1 MADDDVQVTPNGD
14 GTGSASPDLPQM
26 AMDHAKEVAQAE
38 GFQAQIYKAISVQ
51 RPVVLEYLRSVRRDK
66 PTASPAEI
74 RKELDNRY
82 VATVTIASSGVG
94 ASAALPGVGIPLALG
109 LGVVDMM
116 FFYETSALYVLAIAE
131 LHDIPVVEAER
142 ARPLVLGTLLGQK
155 SQSQISKIVL
165 SAAGAGGVDQAR
177 TAATGV
183 VAKTLPKGW
192 GEVLTEQL
200 PDSAL
205 APLTVVIGREALKT
219 SGKLGAG
226 TLGKAIPF
234 GVGAVIGGVGSF
246 YFGKDVVKAG
256 RVAFPDTPDSFPDWL
271 QDYEKPAREPAEPS
285 RALVA
290 LESAKNNVKDFGSDV
305 WDKVGSATEVFRSV
319 DLDGD
324 GIPDEARALTA
335 TKNAG
340 TAAAGAAKIV
350 GSTTKAF
357 SEKATRGLRS
367 VDLDGDG
374 IPDEARVVTAAK
386 DAGSAVSDAA
396 KKFGSKAA
404 LAFKARKTAQGDGHP
419 AGDSDADLAESPH
432 QNLPRAT
439 EAPDNAAP

>member
-1 MADDDVQVTPNGD
+1 MNGEDVTGNTRATTQGSGAELTAANVPVMAVN
-14 GTGSASPDLPQM
+14 
-26 AMDHAKEVAQAE
+26 HAKELAQAE
-38 GFQAQIYKAISVQ
+38 DFQAQIYKAISLQ

-66 PTASPAEI
+66 PAASPAEI
-74 RKELDNRY
+74 LKELDNRY

-109 LGVVDMM
+109 LGVVDML
-116 FFYETSALYVLAIAE
+116 FFYETSALYVLAVAE
-131 LHDIPVVEAER
+131 LHGIPVVEADR

-165 SAAGAGGVDQAR
+165 TAAGAGGVDQAR
-177 TAATGV
+177 SVATGV

-192 GEVLTEQL
+192 GVVLTEQI

-226 TLGKAIPF
+226 TLGKAVPF
-234 GVGAVIGGVGSF
+234 GIGAAIGGVGSF

-256 RVAFPDTPDSFPDWL
+256 RVAFPEIPTDFPDWL
-271 QDYEKPAREPAEPS
+271 EEYAKPEHEPAEPS
-285 RALVA
+285 RALIA
-290 LESAKNNVKDFGSDV
+290 LEAAKSNVKDFGSDV
-305 WDKVGSATEVFRSV
+305 WDKVGAAADVFRSV

-335 TKNAG
+335 TK
-340 TAAAGAAKIV
+340 AAGSATAEAAKAV
-350 GSTTKAF
+350 GGKARTL
-357 SEKATRGLRS
+357 SAKATRDFRS

-374 IPDEARVVTAAK
+374 IPDEARALTAAK
-386 DAGSAVSDAA
+386 GAGSAAA
-396 KKFGSKAA
+396 GVAKTIAAKAA
-404 LAFKARKTAQGDGHP
+404 LQLKPKKPGRD
-419 AGDSDADLAESPH
+419 
-432 QNLPRAT
+432 PR
-439 EAPDNAAP
+439 PDVDNADDSVPDLPPGD

>member
-1 MADDDVQVTPNGD
+1 MGNTRATTQGSGTELTAANVPGMAV
-14 GTGSASPDLPQM
+14 
-26 AMDHAKEVAQAE
+26 DHAKELAQAE

-74 RKELDNRY
+74 LRELDNRY

-94 ASAALPGVGIPLALG
+94 ASAALPGVGVPLALG
-109 LGVVDMM
+109 LGVVDML
-116 FFYETSALYVLAIAE
+116 FFYETSALYVLAVAE
-131 LHDIPVVEAER
+131 LHGIQVTEADR

-155 SQSQISKIVL
+155 SQSQISRIVL
-165 SAAGAGGVDQAR
+165 TAAGAGGVDQAR
-177 TAATGV
+177 SAATGV

-192 GEVLTEQL
+192 GEVLTEQI

-226 TLGKAIPF
+226 TLGKAVPF
-234 GVGAVIGGVGSF
+234 GIGAVIGGVGSF

-256 RVAFPDTPDSFPDWL
+256 RVAFPEVPTNFPDWL
-271 QDYEKPAREPAEPS
+271 EEYAKPAQEPAEPS
-285 RALVA
+285 RALIA
-290 LESAKNNVKDFGSDV
+290 LEAAKSNVKDFGSDV
-305 WDKVGSATEVFRSV
+305 WDKVGAAADVFRSV

-335 TKNAG
+335 TK
-340 TAAAGAAKIV
+340 AAGSVAAEAAKAV
-350 GSTTKAF
+350 GGKARTLSAKTTRDF
-357 SEKATRGLRS
+357 RS

-374 IPDEARVVTAAK
+374 IPDEARALTAAK
-386 DAGSAVSDAA
+386 GAGSAAA
-396 KKFGSKAA
+396 GLAKTIAAKAA
-404 LAFKARKTAQGDGHP
+404 LQLKSKKLGQD
-419 AGDSDADLAESPH
+419 
-432 QNLPRAT
+432 PRPDVDNVDDD
-439 EAPDNAAP
+439 APDLPPGD